1 MIYNGFD
8 PGTLA
13 WLAGEDRLPATSGE
27 VLPLGRLEAA
37 ILASV
42 SAVIGLV
49 AVILLSGGAS

>member
-27 VLPLGRLEAA
+27 VPPPGRLEAA